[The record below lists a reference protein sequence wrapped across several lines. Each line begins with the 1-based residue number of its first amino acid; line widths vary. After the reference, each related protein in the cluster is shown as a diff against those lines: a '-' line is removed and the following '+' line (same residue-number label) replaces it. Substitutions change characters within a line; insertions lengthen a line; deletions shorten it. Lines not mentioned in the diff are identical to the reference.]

1 MVTVQP
7 KGGLKRP
14 ITGIA
19 GLETADHTGS
29 ATSLSGTPWDLVL
42 TFGFTRRAVRVNWLL
57 WLQNALAR
65 GVSQTRLESGE
76 IMLQAAKGEL
86 CRVEWDVRDRRN
98 NTLYQESAVGFIE
111 VTASSIARYEEAYT
125 MTLYRGD
132 FYLSAAGERVYWGT
146 P

>member
-1 MVTVQP
+1 MVTVQI
-7 KGGLKRP
+7 KGGLS
-14 ITGIA
+14 IELTGIA
-19 GLETADHTGS
+19 GLETSEHTGS
-29 ATSLSGTPWDLVL
+29 ATSLSGTPWDPAL
-42 TFGFTRRAVRVNWLL
+42 TFGFARRGVRLRWLSGL
-57 WLQNALAR
+57 HNALAR
-65 GVSQTRLESGE
+65 GVTQTRLESGE
-76 IMLQAAKGEL
+76 IMLDAPKGEL

-132 FYLSAAGERVYWGT
+132 FCVNAAGVRVYWST